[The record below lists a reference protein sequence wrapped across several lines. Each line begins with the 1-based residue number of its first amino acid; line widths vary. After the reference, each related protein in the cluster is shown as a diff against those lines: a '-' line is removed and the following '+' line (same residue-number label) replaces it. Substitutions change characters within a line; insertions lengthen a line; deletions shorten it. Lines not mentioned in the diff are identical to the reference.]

1 MHKEPQLS
9 TLDELR
15 GQLLLGWQRDA
26 ILPCRA
32 EGSTAGLPA
41 VQLARNGGTAQQ
53 GMIYRHWQL
62 HNRSLGPSQQ
72 ENPAL
77 VQHPYRLRQAQ
88 QCPPPPEGK
97 DLQVLPHSIL
107 PPHPQAAQSCGQT
120 QHLRPPSQK
129 THTRTVCWQ
138 DLLAYRVLTSKSKVL
153 PQSTCR
159 PSRSKNTDFR
169 GRMAGLRPC
178 SDLNLSES
186 QFSVKQGY

>member
-88 QCPPPPEGK
+88 QCPPTTRGERSTGPPP
-97 DLQVLPHSIL
+97 LY
-107 PPHPQAAQSCGQT
+107 PPT
-120 QHLRPPSQK
+120 PPSGSPELWPD
-129 THTRTVCWQ
+129 T
-138 DLLAYRVLTSKSKVL
+138 AS
-153 PQSTCR
+153 
-159 PSRSKNTDFR
+159 
-169 GRMAGLRPC
+169 
-178 SDLNLSES
+178 
-186 QFSVKQGY
+186 